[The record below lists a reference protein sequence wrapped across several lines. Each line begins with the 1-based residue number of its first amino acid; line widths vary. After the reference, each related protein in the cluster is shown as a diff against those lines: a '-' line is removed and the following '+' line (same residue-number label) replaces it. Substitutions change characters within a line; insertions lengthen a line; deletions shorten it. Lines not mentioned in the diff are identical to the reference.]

1 MNQRPLFF
9 KLLSN
14 ATCFELESFIYL
26 KFDLKAT
33 HFERKLYFFCKIFAE
48 QTKKIRTLAPQGF

>member
-14 ATCFELESFIYL
+14 AICFELESFIYL

-33 HFERKLYFFCKIFAE
+33 RFERKLCFFCKIFAE